1 MSLARRIT
9 MMEESPTLAVDA
21 KAKAL
26 KAAGEPVIGFGS
38 GEPDFATPAHIA
50 EAASRAALLP
60 ENHHYTATTGLP
72 QLRKAIAETTAAT
85 ANVPYTADNVVVTN
99 GGKHALYNIFMTLV
113 DPGDE
118 VIIPAPYWVT
128 YPEQVK
134 LAQGVPVIVSAGADT
149 KFRVTVEMLER
160 ARTEKTKVLVFCSP
174 ANPTGSVYAADEV
187 DAIARWAAANDV
199 WIVTDEIYHKL
210 VYGDAVFTSVPKN
223 VPEIAERVVI
233 TSGVAKSY
241 AMTGWRIG
249 WSVGPAEFT
258 QGVAKLQ
265 SQLTSNIG
273 NISQLAAVEALT
285 GPQDEIENM
294 RQIFDRRRVLALK
307 ALREINGVDVIDP
320 EGAFYVFPSF
330 EGVLGN
336 TIRGHKIT
344 STLQLA
350 EVLLDEI
357 KVALVPGEAFGAPGY
372 LRLSYALGEDDLV
385 EGIGRIADF
394 VNQG

>member
-1 MSLARRIT
+1 
-9 MMEESPTLAVDA
+9 
-21 KAKAL
+21 
-26 KAAGEPVIGFGS
+26 
-38 GEPDFATPAHIA
+38 
-50 EAASRAALLP
+50 
-60 ENHHYTATTGLP
+60 
-72 QLRKAIAETTAAT
+72 
-85 ANVPYTADNVVVTN
+85 
-99 GGKHALYNIFMTLV
+99 MTLV

-118 VIIPAPYWVT
+118 VIIPAPFWVT

-134 LAQGVPVIVSAGADT
+134 LAQGVPVIVSAGAGT
-149 KFRVTVEMLER
+149 EFRVSVEMLEK
-160 ARTEKTKVLVFCSP
+160 ARTDKTKVLVFCSP
-174 ANPTGSVYAADEV
+174 ANPTGSVYPADEV
-187 DAIARWAAANDV
+187 DAIARWAVANDV

-249 WSVGPAEFT
+249 WSVGPEEFT
-258 QGVAKLQ
+258 KGVAKLQ

-294 RQIFDRRRVLALK
+294 RQVFDRRRTLALK
-307 ALREINGVDVIDP
+307 ALREINGVDVVEP
-320 EGAFYVFPSF
+320 QGAFYVFPSF
-330 EGVLGN
+330 AGVLGKTLN
-336 TIRGHKIT
+336 GHHIT

-350 EVLLDEI
+350 ELLLDEV
-357 KVALVPGEAFGAPGY
+357 KVAIVPGEAFGAPGY

-394 VNQG
+394 VNNG

>member
-1 MSLARRIT
+1 MSLAQRIRL
-9 MMEESPTLAVDA
+9 MEESPTLAVDA

-50 EAASRAALLP
+50 EAAARAALLP

-72 QLRKAIAETTAAT
+72 QLRKAIADTTAAT
-85 ANVPYTADNVVVTN
+85 AGVPYTADNVVVTN

-118 VIIPAPYWVT
+118 VIIPAPFWVT

-134 LAQGVPVIVSAGADT
+134 LAQGVPVIVSAGPET
-149 KFRVTVEMLER
+149 KFRVTVEMLEK
-160 ARTEKTKVLVFCSP
+160 ARTDKTKVLVFCSP
-174 ANPTGSVYAADEV
+174 ANPTGSVYSADEV
-187 DAIARWAAANDV
+187 NAVARWAAANDV

-210 VYGDAVFTSVPKN
+210 VYGDATFTSVPKN
-223 VPEIAERVVI
+223 VPEIHERVVI

-249 WSVGPAEFT
+249 WSVGPDEFT
-258 QGVAKLQ
+258 KGVAKLQ

-294 RQIFDRRRVLALK
+294 RQIFDRRRVLAMK
-307 ALREINGVDVIDP
+307 ALSEINGVETVEP

-330 EGVLGN
+330 QGVIGQ
-336 TIRGHKIT
+336 TINGHHIT
-344 STLQLA
+344 STMQLA
-350 EVLLDEI
+350 ELLLDEV
-357 KVALVPGEAFGAPGY
+357 KVAIVPGEAFGAPGF

-394 VNQG
+394 INKG

>member
-50 EAASRAALLP
+50 EAASKAALLP

-72 QLRKAIAETTAAT
+72 QLRKAIADTTAKT
-85 ANVPYTADNVVVTN
+85 AGLPYTADNVVVTN
-99 GGKHALYNIFMTLV
+99 GGKHSLYNIFMTLV

-118 VIIPAPYWVT
+118 VIIPAPFWVT

-149 KFRVTVEMLER
+149 SFRVSVEMLEQ
-160 ARTEKTKVLVFCSP
+160 ARTPKTKVLVFCSP
-174 ANPTGSVYAADEV
+174 ANPTGSVYPAAEV
-187 DAIARWAAANDV
+187 DAIARWAVENDI

-249 WSVGPAEFT
+249 WSVGPEEFT
-258 QGVAKLQ
+258 KGVAKLQ

-294 RQIFDRRRVLALK
+294 RQIFDSRRVLALK
-307 ALREINGVDVIDP
+307 SLREIEGVDVVEP

-330 EGVLGN
+330 QGVLGR
-336 TIRGHKIT
+336 TINGHHIT
-344 STLQLA
+344 STMQLA
-350 EVLLDEI
+350 ELLLDEV
-357 KVALVPGEAFGAPGY
+357 KVAIVPGEAFGAPGY

-394 VNQG
+394 INNG